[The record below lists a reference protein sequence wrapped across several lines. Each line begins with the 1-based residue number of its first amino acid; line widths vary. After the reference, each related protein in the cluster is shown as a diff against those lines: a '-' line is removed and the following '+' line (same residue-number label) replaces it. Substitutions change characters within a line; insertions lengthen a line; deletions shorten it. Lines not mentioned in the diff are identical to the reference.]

1 MYIYYTFGYTPGIIG
16 TGSEGELGLT
26 GTELVLHALLA
37 LQGIMTLSGV
47 FEGPR
52 SHTFHSAL

>member
-1 MYIYYTFGYTPGIIG
+1 MIG

-47 FEGPR
+47 LEGPG
-52 SHTFHSAL
+52 SHTFHSALWNLR